1 MAIVNMITQN
11 ENGVDCYRFSISRDR
26 ESVEISDAT
35 PQNDASD
42 IFIEIPILE
51 WVAVSKFIE
60 SEIASKLSK

>member
-11 ENGVDCYRFSISRDR
+11 ENGVDCYRFSISGDR